1 MTIGILN
8 LILYIPESNSL
19 KAKRQ
24 ILQSL
29 KTNLRNHFNIAVT
42 QVGEEDKWQKAMLAV
57 VGVEKNREMMN
68 SSLSR
73 VVNFIERFHQV
84 ELINHQ
90 IELI

>member
-8 LILYIPESNSL
+8 LDLYLPQSQSL

-24 ILQSL
+24 ILHGL
-29 KTNLRNHFNIAVT
+29 KANLRNSFNIAVT
-42 QVGEEDKWQKAMLAV
+42 QVDEEDKWQKAQLAI
-57 VGVEKNREMMN
+57 VGVEKNRNTIN

-73 VVNFIERFHQV
+73 IINFVENFSQV